1 MKTYVERMY
10 IEALEVAMSHIKLS
24 EQKVQINKITER
36 NYRRLNQLILVAKQT
51 ELQSKSNEWISKEQ
65 LAESGYKI
73 KEGEHFGTQLFSY
86 KLKDSENGKVK
97 TYSYYTVY
105 NLEQLEGKNNGII

>member
-1 MKTYVERMY
+1 MKTNSVERMY
-10 IEALEVAMSHIKLS
+10 IESLETAMSHIKLP
-24 EQKVQINKITER
+24 EQQVQVNKLTGR
-36 NYRRLNQLILVAKQT
+36 SYKKLNQLILVAKQT
-51 ELQSKSNEWISKEQ
+51 ELKSKSNEWISKEQ
-65 LAESGYKI
+65 LEESGYKI

-105 NLEQLEGKNNGII
+105 NLEQLEEIKAS